1 MEKKEMTDIC
11 YSEVNKSQQWFCLVF
26 FEWHLYEVLHIRTT
40 TQCTIVLIKL
50 PPSTNTKTDL
60 SALGFSAEWQMR
72 IWEATFTFDHPGSNT
87 KAAIFSANNVRG
99 RRHIT
104 DRTGLNF
111 DGCQLGLLDF
121 RWKRICDIYLQRLL
135 ASKSQCYVNS
145 TPVCSLTCPAYGK
158 TCLLGFEIL
167 YKHSILGHLWECSVR
182 ACMEIIGER
191 VGLTLKQK
199 KLGGFSQYTL
209 L

>member
-1 MEKKEMTDIC
+1 MTDIVTVRLT
-11 YSEVNKSQQWFCLVF
+11 SHNSGFAWIF

-40 TQCTIVLIKL
+40 TQCTIVLINL

-60 SALGFSAEWQMR
+60 SALRFSTEWQMR
-72 IWEATFTFDHPGSNT
+72 IWEATFTFAHPGSNT

-104 DRTGLNF
+104 DWTGLNF

-158 TCLLGFEIL
+158 ICLLGFEIL
-167 YKHSILGHLWECSVR
+167 YKHSILCHLWECSVR
-182 ACMEIIGER
+182 DCMKIIGER
-191 VGLTLKQK
+191 REERSSDFFDGIFLPLI
-199 KLGGFSQYTL
+199 
-209 L
+209 